1 METAELKRIANYTGL
16 NFDQVRQLPWGAFL
30 LYRRDSWI
38 DVMKKT
44 EDGRNVLKTV
54 WRLQQTEADETAIHA
69 FQERPTI
76 KSQAKS
82 ERK

>member
-44 EDGRNVLKTV
+44 EDGRNILKTI

-69 FQERPTI
+69 FQERRN
-76 KSQAKS
+76 Q
-82 ERK
+82 